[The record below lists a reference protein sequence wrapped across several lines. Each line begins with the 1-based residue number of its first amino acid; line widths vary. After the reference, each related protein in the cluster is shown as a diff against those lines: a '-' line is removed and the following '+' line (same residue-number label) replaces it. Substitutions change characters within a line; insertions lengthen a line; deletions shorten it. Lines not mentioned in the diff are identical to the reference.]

1 MARFRRWATA
11 WGVASGGPS
20 LGGTPLSAEDAAR
33 LHMSTTTNPMVITV
47 ALLLDRPL
55 AFDDLVGL
63 LDERLAH
70 RPAFR
75 ARVRRPWWGGAPRW
89 EEDRAF
95 DVRHHVRRAR
105 LSGGTLDAL
114 FQAVGAIAETPFDR
128 GRALWTVDWLEGL
141 PEGPALVL
149 RVSHAV
155 ADGLAL
161 VEVLVGLCDE
171 GAGLSGASAPGAAVR
186 DRPSRLARLAEGL
199 GGAARLALRPADPP
213 TPLRAPVGVRKSVF
227 SSGAHESEAVALA
240 ARARGATVTALVLTA
255 IGAAVREAVLDGARE
270 PPGGALH
277 ALLPVSVRR
286 GSAAQ
291 ERNAY
296 TSVLLP
302 IPLAVPHA
310 VGAAGDDAEV
320 HATQAALAAARAS
333 VAAVGGRLVGAAG
346 VAPAIATRLGLS
358 FFSRKA
364 TLVVSSLRGPS
375 STVHLGGAG
384 VRDVLAWAPSVGA
397 VGLAFTVLSY
407 GGRLR
412 VGVLADAHLEDR
424 VRRVLLP
431 SLDRHLAALVA
442 PRPPDPAAG
451 GAAQQRPLGSGR

>member
-1 MARFRRWATA
+1 MTRFRRWATA
-11 WGVASGGPS
+11 WGWRAS
-20 LGGTPLSAEDAAR
+20 LEGTPLSAEDAAR
-33 LHMSTTTNPMVITV
+33 LHMSTESNPMVITV

-55 AFDDLVGL
+55 PFDDLVGL
-63 LDERLAH
+63 LDARLAH
-70 RPAFR
+70 LPAFR

-89 EEDRAF
+89 EEDRGF
-95 DVRHHVRRAR
+95 DVRHHVRRAK
-105 LSGGTLDAL
+105 LSVGTLAAL
-114 FQAVGAIAETPFDR
+114 LERVSAIAETPFDR
-128 GRALWTVDWLEGL
+128 GRALWTVDWVEGL

-171 GAGLSGASAPGAAVR
+171 GAGLAGASPPGATPAALR
-186 DRPSRLARLAEGL
+186 AGPSRLARLAGGL

-213 TPLRAPVGVRKSVF
+213 TALRAPVGVRKCAVASH
-227 SSGAHESEAVALA
+227 GYASEAVARA
-240 ARARGATVTALVLTA
+240 AHARGATVTALVLAA
-255 IGAAVREAVLDGARE
+255 IGAAVREAVHEGARE
-270 PPGGALH
+270 PLGGALH
-277 ALLPVSVRR
+277 AMLPVSVRH
-286 GSAAQ
+286 GSAEQ

-302 IPLAVPHA
+302 IPLAVPFA
-310 VGAAGDDAEV
+310 GGPGGDDAEV
-320 HATQAALAAARAS
+320 HAIQAALSAARAT
-333 VAAVGGRLVGAAG
+333 VASVGGRLVGAAG
-346 VAPAIATRLGLS
+346 VAPALATRLGLA

-375 STVHLGGAG
+375 SRVHLGGAG

-412 VGVLADAHLEDR
+412 VCVLADAQLEDR

-442 PRPPDPAAG
+442 PPAAG
-451 GAAQQRPLGSGR
+451 GVAAPGPLGSGR

>member
-11 WGVASGGPS
+11 WGWRTSRGGA
-20 LGGTPLSAEDAAR
+20 PLSAEDAAR
-33 LHMSTTTNPMVITV
+33 LHMSSESNPMVITV

-63 LDERLAH
+63 LDARLA
-70 RPAFR
+70 RLPAFR
-75 ARVRRPWWGGAPRW
+75 ARVLLPRWGGAPRW

-105 LSGGTLDAL
+105 LSAGTLEAL
-114 FQAVGAIAETPFDR
+114 FEAVAAIAELPFDQ
-128 GRALWTVDWLEGL
+128 GRALWTVDWVEGL

-171 GAGLSGASAPGAAVR
+171 GAGLSGPAPVGAPAR
-186 DRPSRLARLAEGL
+186 AGSRLARLAGGL
-199 GGAARLALRPADPP
+199 GGAAHLTLLPADPP
-213 TPLRAPVGVRKSVF
+213 TPLRAPVGARKYAV
-227 SSGAHESEAVALA
+227 SSQAYESEVVETA

-255 IGAAVREAVLDGARE
+255 IGAAVREAVRDGAPE

-277 ALLPVSVRR
+277 ALLPVSVRH

-302 IPLAVPHA
+302 IPLALPA
-310 VGAAGDDAEV
+310 QARAAGPAGDDAEV

-333 VAAVGGRLVGAAG
+333 VTAVGGRLVGAAG
-346 VAPAIATRLGLS
+346 VAPAIATRLGLA

-375 STVHLGGAG
+375 SPVHLGGAC

-442 PRPPDPAAG
+442 AGAPAG
-451 GAAQQRPLGSGR
+451 GAAARGPLRSAR